1 MTLQQ
6 LQYIVALDTHRHF
19 VRAAE
24 SCFVAQP
31 TLTLQVKKLE
41 EEIGV
46 MIFDRKSQP
55 IIPTMMGEQIIEKA
69 RQILRDVEGMKQML
83 SAEKE
88 TVSGNFKLGIIPT
101 LAPYLLPLF
110 LKTFSDSHPDVHLEV
125 KEMQTADII
134 KGLNNNTLD
143 LGILVTPLEEKSIR
157 EIVLFYEPF
166 MVYTSSTNALSTKNI
181 IQPEDIKNEGL
192 WLLNQG
198 HCFRNQVLNICNEAI
213 DKNTHSGFSF
223 ESGSIET
230 LKNMVRNNLGY
241 TLIPELSVNKKID
254 DAFIRKFSE
263 PQPVREVSLVVH
275 NSFTKE
281 LLLTHLRKAILS
293 NVPNHFKKNQRF
305 VTVNWR

>member
-41 EEIGV
+41 EEIGLV
-46 MIFDRKSQP
+46 IFDRKVQP
-55 IIPTMMGEQIIEKA
+55 LTPTPMGEQIIEKA

-83 SAEKE
+83 SKE
-88 TVSGNFKLGIIPT
+88 RETISGSFKLGIIPT

-110 LKTFSDSHPDVHLEV
+110 LKSFSEANPDVHLEV
-125 KEMQTADII
+125 KEMQTEQIV
-134 KGLNNNTLD
+134 KGLSNGTVD

-166 MVYTSSTNALSTKNI
+166 LVYANEKNQLSQKDL
-181 IQPEDIKNEGL
+181 IQPEEITKEGL
-192 WLLNQG
+192 WLLSQG
-198 HCFRNQVLNICNEAI
+198 HCFRNQVLKICNQKV
-213 DKNTHSGFSF
+213 DSSPHTGFSF

-230 LKNMVRNNLGY
+230 LKNMVKSDLGY
-241 TLIPELSVNKKID
+241 TLVPELSVNLVTDKPY
-254 DAFIRKFSE
+254 IRKFTE

-281 LLLTHLRKAILS
+281 LLLIELRKAIIAK
-293 NVPNHFKKNQRF
+293 VPKAFKKNERF
-305 VTVNWR
+305 VTVQWR